1 MQYGDLI
8 VIGEDAVTIISKDAT
23 NPGHAQT
30 MEFGGSQRAD
40 AGAAVDVDPL
50 RHRPQDFLMPNRRAD
65 DRRAGQGRP
74 VHLALLDWRRHSR
87 TGSDGR
93 TAGGSDEPAKMM
105 AVRETQLI
113 AAAPLP
119 TALSGRERNAGA

>member
-50 RHRPQDFLMPNRRAD
+50 RHRPQDFLMPDRRRHLEIAVDDAD
-65 DRRAGQGRP
+65 DRRAGQAARYTSP
-74 VHLALLDWRRHSR
+74 CL
-87 TGSDGR
+87 TGGAIREPDR
-93 TAGGSDEPAKMM
+93 TAG
-105 AVRETQLI
+105 
-113 AAAPLP
+113 PLAEA
-119 TALSGRERNAGA
+119 TSRRR